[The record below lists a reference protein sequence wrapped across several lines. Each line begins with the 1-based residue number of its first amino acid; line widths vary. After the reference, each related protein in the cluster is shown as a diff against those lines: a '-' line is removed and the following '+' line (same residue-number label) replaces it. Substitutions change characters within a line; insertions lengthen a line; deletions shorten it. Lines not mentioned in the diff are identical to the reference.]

1 MSRGSPLDRPADW
14 LTAHEALER
23 ILATLRPLPPE
34 RVPLA
39 DALGRVLAEP
49 IVSPVDQPPWTNSGM
64 DGYACRSD
72 DVAGASAE
80 NPRVLHVIEEV
91 PAGAFPSR
99 PIAAGEAVR
108 LMTGAP
114 VPEGADTVV
123 RLEHTEPRA
132 EGRVAVL
139 RDWDAGRNLRERG
152 EDLRAGE
159 TVLGPGR
166 VLRPAEIGVL
176 ASVGRSQVGVTRRAR
191 VAILSNGDELVDLD
205 EFDQVLAG
213 RRIVSSN
220 SYALAAAVRAAGG
233 EPLVLGIARD
243 TRASL
248 REHLARAAGA
258 DALVTT
264 AGASV
269 GDHDLMKDVLEE
281 LGYRLDFWRVK
292 VPPGSPFS
300 FGRLGDGAAAASGG
314 TPASPPGDVAAAAS
328 GGTPAA
334 EGAGLPVFGLPG
346 NPVSALVTFEVF
358 VHPALRKLHGRG
370 EVYPPTL
377 RVRTAHRIE
386 SRPGLMRFLR
396 ATLER
401 DGAGGWLAR
410 LTGPQGSGILTSVA
424 RADALLVVPLDLP
437 VVEAGTELLA
447 LPLRA
452 ADAAAASAPF

>member
-49 IVSPVDQPPWTNSGM
+49 IVSPIDQPPWTNSGM
-64 DGYACRSD
+64 DGYACQAE

-80 NPRVLHVIEEV
+80 NPRILRVTEEV

-99 PIAAGEAVR
+99 ALGPGEAVR

-123 RLEHTEPRA
+123 RLEHTEPRP
-132 EGRVAVL
+132 GGQVAVL

-159 TVLGPGR
+159 TVLEPGR

-176 ASVGRSQVGVTRRAR
+176 ASVGRAELAVTRRAR

-213 RRIVSSN
+213 RRIVTSN

-233 EPLVLGIARD
+233 EPLVLGVARD

-248 REHLARAAGA
+248 REHLARARGA
-258 DALVTT
+258 DVLVTT

-281 LGYRLDFWRVK
+281 LGYRIDFWRVK
-292 VPPGSPFS
+292 VQPGSPFS
-300 FGRLGDGAAAASGG
+300 FGRLGDGATAG
-314 TPASPPGDVAAAAS
+314 TPASD
-328 GGTPAA
+328 
-334 EGAGLPVFGLPG
+334 GAGLPVFGLPG
-346 NPVSALVTFEVF
+346 NPVSALVTFELF
-358 VHPALRKLHGRG
+358 VHSALRKLHGRR
-370 EVYPPTL
+370 EVYPATM
-377 RVRTAHRIE
+377 RVRTEHRIE
-386 SRPGLMRFLR
+386 SRGGLMRFLR
-396 ATLER
+396 ATLLP

-424 RADALLVVPLDLP
+424 RADALLVVPLDVA
-437 VVEAGTELLA
+437 VVEPGAELLA
-447 LPLRA
+447 LPLRGA
-452 ADAAAASAPF
+452 DDAAASSPF